1 MAVIVT
7 AVFLSQALFFS
18 ILAME
23 ANSKIE
29 QFEQTFVFDRIAT
42 VFRDTRDAS
51 AADRQRILVA
61 QSSPEVVFNLMSRTE
76 GRSPDIDG
84 PFGRLLELMPGP
96 VSVLEQPVRLRDA
109 LVFWFNDETENCFLT
124 RMDDPVQMECPYWQ
138 ISVQFPDGTWLAAT
152 GQPLPEAYL
161 ILAPVFLSALM
172 SLLGITLVVALLT
185 RHLTAPLRLLSDAA
199 EKIGRG
205 GSVAA
210 LPETGP
216 KELVSVLSAFN
227 VMQERLTRFVHDR
240 TTMLAS
246 VGHDLRTPITSLR
259 LRAEF
264 VDDDALKDHIVASLD
279 DMQAMVDSFLT
290 FSRQDVSEERDQ
302 DFDLVKLCERLA
314 EHTSGMTFS
323 TDQVSCVVR
332 GRKIALQRALSN
344 LIDNAIKY
352 GKVARVSL
360 SSGEGAVSLTIDDR
374 GNGVPENMFEEIFS
388 PFVRLDQARSVVQGS
403 VGLGLSIARS
413 IVRKHGGDVVP
424 RKLSDG
430 FRMHVTIPGS
440 ARIDRGT

>member
-61 QSSPEVVFNLMSRTE
+61 QSSPEVVFNVMSRTE

-138 ISVQFPDGTWLAAT
+138 ISVQFPDGTWLAAA
-152 GQPLPEAYL
+152 GQPSPEAYL